1 METLKTGE
9 SGHASIPKPARAAGP
24 ASLRRVTG
32 DGDVEFTPRLR
43 IVAPGRRER
52 QYIAN
57 AERLEREALEKDSA
71 LDAATLIERGTERYV
86 DRIEQE
92 RVADRERL
100 QQVQAQGNRLLVA
113 MGAMQKEN
121 ERLVGELHRANN
133 LIAAA
138 QTPGVFGL
146 LRRMLR
152 QV

>member
-1 METLKTGE
+1 V
-9 SGHASIPKPARAAGP
+9 S
-24 ASLRRVTG
+24 G

-43 IVAPGRRER
+43 TIGPGRRER
-52 QYIAN
+52 QYMASI
-57 AERLEREALEKDSA
+57 EQLEREALEKDSA

-121 ERLVGELHRANN
+121 ERLVGDLQRANGR
-133 LIAAA
+133 IAAA